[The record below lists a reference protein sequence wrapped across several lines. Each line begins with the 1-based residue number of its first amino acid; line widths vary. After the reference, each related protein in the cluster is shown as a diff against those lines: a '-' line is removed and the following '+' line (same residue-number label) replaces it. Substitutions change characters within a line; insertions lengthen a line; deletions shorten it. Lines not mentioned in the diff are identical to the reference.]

1 MKNILVVGG
10 AGYIGSHMC
19 KHLSKHGYLPI
30 VLDNLSRGHE
40 EAVKWGPFIK
50 GSISDRNILK
60 RIFSEHRIDAVMHYA
75 AYCYVGESVTNPSM
89 YYQNNLADTICL
101 LSEMV
106 EADAKRIV
114 FSSSCAVY
122 GEPEEIPITEN
133 HSQNPVNPYGR
144 TKYMVEQVLDDFN
157 YAYGGESV
165 SLRYFNAAG
174 ADPEGELGEDHNP
187 ETHLIPLTIQVALG
201 QRGEI
206 RIFGDDYPTPDGT
219 CIRDFI
225 HVEDLA
231 GSHLLALEQLLN
243 GKGSGTYNLGNGQ
256 GYSVREVIDI
266 ARRITGKPIKDR
278 VVDRRDGDPAVLVGS
293 SERAKIELGWKPRF
307 PDLES
312 IVETAWH
319 WHQKHPN
326 GYDKNHLNRKI

>member
-1 MKNILVVGG
+1 MGNILVVGG

-19 KHLSKHGYLPI
+19 KYLSKNGHLPI
-30 VLDNLSRGHE
+30 ILDNLSRGHGK
-40 EAVKWGPFIK
+40 AVKWGPLIE

-60 RIFSEHRIDAVMHYA
+60 RVFSEHRIDAVMHYA
-75 AYCYVGESVTNPSM
+75 AYSYVGESVTDPSM

-106 EADAKRIV
+106 EAEIKKIV

-133 HSQNPVNPYGR
+133 HPQNPVNPYGR
-144 TKYMVEQVLDDFN
+144 TKYMVEQVLNDFK
-157 YAYGGESV
+157 YAYGVESV

-187 ETHLIPLTIQVALG
+187 ESHLIPLAIQAALG
-201 QRGEI
+201 KHEEI
-206 RIFGDDYPTPDGT
+206 HIYGNDYPTHDGT

-231 GSHLLALEQLLN
+231 ESHLLALKRLLN
-243 GKGSGTYNLGNGQ
+243 GKGGGTYNLGNGQ

-266 ARRITGKPIKDR
+266 TRRITGKPIRDR

-293 SERAKIELGWKPRF
+293 SDKAKNELGWNPRF

-319 WHQKHPN
+319 WHQNHPN
-326 GYDKNHLNRKI
+326 GYD

>member
-1 MKNILVVGG
+1 MGNILVVGG

-19 KHLSKHGYLPI
+19 KYLSKNGYLPI

-40 EAVKWGPFIK
+40 KAVKWGPLIE

-60 RIFSEHRIDAVMHYA
+60 RVFSEHRIDAVMHYA
-75 AYCYVGESVTNPSM
+75 AYSYVGESVTDPSM

-106 EADAKRIV
+106 EAEIKKIV

-133 HSQNPVNPYGR
+133 HPQNPINPYGR
-144 TKYMVEQVLDDFN
+144 TKYMVEQVLDDFG
-157 YAYGGESV
+157 YAYGVESV

-187 ETHLIPLTIQVALG
+187 ETHLIPLAIQAALG
-201 QRGEI
+201 KREEI
-206 RIFGDDYPTPDGT
+206 RIYGNDYPTHDGT

-231 GSHLLALEQLLN
+231 ESHLLALKRLLN
-243 GKGSGTYNLGNGQ
+243 EKGGGTYNLGNGQ

-266 ARRITGKPIKDR
+266 TRRITGKPIRDR

-293 SERAKIELGWKPRF
+293 SDKAKNELGWNPRF

-319 WHQKHPN
+319 LHQNHPN
-326 GYDKNHLNRKI
+326 GYD

>member
-1 MKNILVVGG
+1 MNNILVVGG

-19 KHLSKHGYLPI
+19 KYLSKNGYLPI

-40 EAVKWGPFIK
+40 KAVKWGPLIE

-60 RIFSEHRIDAVMHYA
+60 RVFSEHRIDAVMHYA
-75 AYCYVGESVTNPSM
+75 AYSYVGESVTDPSM

-101 LSEMV
+101 LSEML
-106 EADAKRIV
+106 EAEVKKIV

-133 HSQNPVNPYGR
+133 HPQNPVNPYGR
-144 TKYMVEQVLDDFN
+144 TKYMVEQVLNDFK
-157 YAYGGESV
+157 YAYGVEFV

-187 ETHLIPLTIQVALG
+187 ETHLIPLAIQAALG
-201 QRGEI
+201 KREEI
-206 RIFGDDYPTPDGT
+206 RIYGNDYPTHDGT

-231 GSHLLALEQLLN
+231 ESHLLALKRLLN
-243 GKGSGTYNLGNGQ
+243 GKGGGTYNLGNGQ
-256 GYSVREVIDI
+256 GYSVRKVIDI
-266 ARRITGKPIKDR
+266 TRRITGKPIRDR

-293 SERAKIELGWKPRF
+293 SDKAKNELGWKPRF

-319 WHQKHPN
+319 WHQNHPN
-326 GYDKNHLNRKI
+326 GHD

>member
-19 KHLSKHGYLPI
+19 KYLSKNGYLPI

-40 EAVKWGPFIK
+40 KAVKWGPLIE

-60 RIFSEHRIDAVMHYA
+60 RVFSEHRIDAVMHYA
-75 AYCYVGESVTNPSM
+75 AYSYVGESVTDPSM

-106 EADAKRIV
+106 EAEIKNIV

-133 HSQNPVNPYGR
+133 HPKNPVNPYGW
-144 TKYMVEQVLDDFN
+144 TKYMVEQVLNDFK
-157 YAYGGESV
+157 YAYGVESV

-174 ADPEGELGEDHNP
+174 ADPDGELGEDHNP
-187 ETHLIPLTIQVALG
+187 ETHLIPIAIQAALG
-201 QRGEI
+201 KREEI
-206 RIFGDDYPTPDGT
+206 RIYGNNYPTHDGT

-231 GSHLLALEQLLN
+231 ESHLLALNRLLN
-243 GKGSGTYNLGNGQ
+243 GKGGGTYNLGNGE

-266 ARRITGKPIKDR
+266 TRRITGKPIRDR

-293 SERAKIELGWKPRF
+293 SDKAKNELGWNPRF

-326 GYDKNHLNRKI
+326 GYD

>member
-1 MKNILVVGG
+1 MNNILVVGG

-19 KHLSKHGYLPI
+19 KYLSTHGYLPI

-40 EAVKWGPFIK
+40 KAVKWGPLIE

-60 RIFSEHRIDAVMHYA
+60 RVFSEHRIDAVMHYA
-75 AYCYVGESVTNPSM
+75 AYSYVGESVTDPSM

-101 LSEMV
+101 LSEML
-106 EADAKRIV
+106 EAEVKKIV

-133 HSQNPVNPYGR
+133 HPQNPVNPYGR
-144 TKYMVEQVLDDFN
+144 TKYMVEQVLDDFK
-157 YAYGGESV
+157 YAYGVEFV

-187 ETHLIPLTIQVALG
+187 ETHLIPIAIQAALG
-201 QRGEI
+201 KREEI
-206 RIFGDDYPTPDGT
+206 RIYGNDYPTHDGT

-231 GSHLLALEQLLN
+231 ESHLLALKRLLN
-243 GKGSGTYNLGNGQ
+243 GKGGGTYNLGNGE

-266 ARRITGKPIKDR
+266 TRRITGKPIRDG

-293 SERAKIELGWKPRF
+293 SDKAKNELGWNPRF

-319 WHQKHPN
+319 WHQKYPN
-326 GYDKNHLNRKI
+326 GYN

>member
-1 MKNILVVGG
+1 MNNILIVGG

-19 KHLSKHGYLPI
+19 KYLSKNGYLPI

-40 EAVKWGPFIK
+40 KAVKWGPLIE

-60 RIFSEHRIDAVMHYA
+60 RVFSEHRIDAVMHYA
-75 AYCYVGESVTNPSM
+75 AYSYVGESVTDPSM

-106 EADAKRIV
+106 EAEIKNIV

-133 HSQNPVNPYGR
+133 HPKNPVNPYGW
-144 TKYMVEQVLDDFN
+144 TKYMVEQVLNDFK
-157 YAYGGESV
+157 YAYGVEFV

-187 ETHLIPLTIQVALG
+187 ETHLIPIAIQAALG
-201 QRGEI
+201 KREEI
-206 RIFGDDYPTPDGT
+206 RIYGNNYPTHDGT

-231 GSHLLALEQLLN
+231 ESHLLALNRMLN
-243 GKGSGTYNLGNGQ
+243 GKGGGTYNLGNGE

-266 ARRITGKPIKDR
+266 TRRITGKPIRDR
-278 VVDRRDGDPAVLVGS
+278 MVDRRDGDPAVLVGS
-293 SERAKIELGWKPRF
+293 SDKAKNELGWNPRF

-326 GYDKNHLNRKI
+326 GYD

>member
-1 MKNILVVGG
+1 MGNILVVGG

-19 KHLSKHGYLPI
+19 KRLAKHGYLPI

-40 EAVKWGPFIK
+40 KAVKWGPFFE

-60 RIFSEHRIDAVMHYA
+60 RVFSENRIDAVMHYA
-75 AYCYVGESVTNPSM
+75 AYCYVGESVTDPSM

-106 EADAKRIV
+106 EAEIKKIV

-133 HSQNPVNPYGR
+133 HPQNPVNPYGR
-144 TKYMVEQVLDDFN
+144 TKYMVEQVLDDFG
-157 YAYGGESV
+157 YAYGLESV

-187 ETHLIPLTIQVALG
+187 ETHLIPLTIQAAAG
-201 QRGEI
+201 KREEI
-206 RIFGDDYPTPDGT
+206 RIYGNDYPTRDGT
-219 CIRDFI
+219 CIRDYI

-231 GSHLLALEQLLN
+231 ESHLLALKRLLS
-243 GKGSGTYNLGNGQ
+243 GEGGGTYNLGNGQ

-266 ARRITGKPIKDR
+266 TRRITGKPIKDR
-278 VVDRRDGDPAVLVGS
+278 AVDRRDGDPAVLVGS
-293 SERAKIELGWKPRF
+293 SDKAAHELDWNPRF

-319 WHQKHPN
+319 WHQKYPN
-326 GYDKNHLNRKI
+326 GYDS

>member
-19 KHLSKHGYLPI
+19 KHLSRNGYLPI

-40 EAVKWGPFIK
+40 KAARWGPFIE

-60 RIFSEHRIDAVMHYA
+60 RVFSEHRIDAVMHYA
-75 AYCYVGESVTNPSM
+75 AFCYVGESVIDPSM

-106 EADAKRIV
+106 EAEIKKIV

-122 GEPEEIPITEN
+122 GEPEEIPIMEN
-133 HSQNPVNPYGR
+133 HPQNPVNPYGR
-144 TKYMVEQVLDDFN
+144 TKYMVEQVLDDFG
-157 YAYGGESV
+157 YAYGVESV

-187 ETHLIPLTIQVALG
+187 ETHLIPLTIQAAAG
-201 QRGEI
+201 KREEI
-206 RIFGDDYPTPDGT
+206 RIYGNDYPTRDGT
-219 CIRDFI
+219 CIRDYI

-231 GSHLLALEQLLN
+231 ESHLRALKRLLS
-243 GKGSGTYNLGNGQ
+243 GKGGGTYNLGNGQ

-266 ARRITGKPIKDR
+266 TKRITGKQIKDR

-293 SERAKIELGWKPRF
+293 SDKATHELGWIPRF

-312 IVETAWH
+312 IVKTAWH
-319 WHQKHPN
+319 WHQTHPS
-326 GYDKNHLNRKI
+326 GYDS

>member
-1 MKNILVVGG
+1 MGNILVVGG

-19 KHLSKHGYLPI
+19 KHLAKHGYLPI

-40 EAVKWGPFIK
+40 KAVKWGPFFE

-60 RIFSEHRIDAVMHYA
+60 RVFSENRIDAVMHYA
-75 AYCYVGESVTNPSM
+75 AYCYVEESVTDPSM

-106 EADAKRIV
+106 EAEIKKIV

-133 HSQNPVNPYGR
+133 HPQNPVNPYGR
-144 TKYMVEQVLDDFN
+144 TKYMVEQVLDDFK
-157 YAYGGESV
+157 YAYGVEFV

-187 ETHLIPLTIQVALG
+187 ETHLIPLTIQAAAG
-201 QRGEI
+201 KREEI
-206 RIFGDDYPTPDGT
+206 RIYGNDYPTRDGT
-219 CIRDFI
+219 CIRDYI

-231 GSHLLALEQLLN
+231 ESHLSALKRLLS
-243 GKGSGTYNLGNGQ
+243 GKGGGTYNLGNGQ

-266 ARRITGKPIKDR
+266 TRRITGKPIKDR
-278 VVDRRDGDPAVLVGS
+278 AVDRRDGDPAVLVGS
-293 SERAKIELGWKPRF
+293 SDKAAHELDWNPRF

-319 WHQKHPN
+319 WHQTHPN
-326 GYDKNHLNRKI
+326 GYDS

>member
-1 MKNILVVGG
+1 MNNILVVGG

-19 KHLSKHGYLPI
+19 KYLSKNGYLPI

-40 EAVKWGPFIK
+40 KAVKWGPLIE

-60 RIFSEHRIDAVMHYA
+60 RVFSEHRIDAVMHYA
-75 AYCYVGESVTNPSM
+75 AYSYVGESVTDPSM

-106 EADAKRIV
+106 EAEIKNIV

-133 HSQNPVNPYGR
+133 HPKNPVNPYGW
-144 TKYMVEQVLDDFN
+144 TKYMVEQVLNDFK
-157 YAYGGESV
+157 YAYGVESV

-174 ADPEGELGEDHNP
+174 ADPDGELGEDHNP
-187 ETHLIPLTIQVALG
+187 ETHLIPIAIQAALG
-201 QRGEI
+201 KREEI
-206 RIFGDDYPTPDGT
+206 RIYGNNYPTHDGT

-231 GSHLLALEQLLN
+231 ESHLLALNRLLN
-243 GKGSGTYNLGNGQ
+243 GKGGGTYNLGNGE

-266 ARRITGKPIKDR
+266 TRRITGKPIRDR

-293 SERAKIELGWKPRF
+293 SDKAKNELGWNPRF

-319 WHQKHPN
+319 WHQKYPN
-326 GYDKNHLNRKI
+326 GYN

>member
-19 KHLSKHGYLPI
+19 KRLTKHGYLPI

-40 EAVKWGPFIK
+40 KAVKWGPFIE

-60 RIFSEHRIDAVMHYA
+60 RVFSEHRIDAVMHYA
-75 AYCYVGESVTNPSM
+75 AYCYVGESVTDPSM
-89 YYQNNLADTICL
+89 YYQNNLADTIGL

-106 EADAKRIV
+106 EAEVKKIV

-133 HSQNPVNPYGR
+133 HPQNPVNPYGR
-144 TKYMVEQVLDDFN
+144 TKYMVEQVLDDFK
-157 YAYGGESV
+157 YAYGVEFV

-187 ETHLIPLTIQVALG
+187 ETHLIPLAIQAALG
-201 QRGEI
+201 KREEI
-206 RIFGDDYPTPDGT
+206 RIYGNDYPTHDGT

-231 GSHLLALEQLLN
+231 ESHLLALKRLLN
-243 GKGSGTYNLGNGQ
+243 EKGGGTYNLGNGQ

-266 ARRITGKPIKDR
+266 TRRITGKPIRDR

-293 SERAKIELGWKPRF
+293 SDKAKNELGWNPRF

-319 WHQKHPN
+319 WHQNHPN
-326 GYDKNHLNRKI
+326 GYD

>member
-1 MKNILVVGG
+1 MKKILVVGG

-19 KHLSKHGYLPI
+19 KRLSKHGYLPI

-40 EAVKWGPFIK
+40 KAVKWGPFIE

-60 RIFSEHRIDAVMHYA
+60 RVFSEHRIDAVMHYA
-75 AYCYVGESVTNPSM
+75 AYCYVGESVTDPSI

-101 LSEMV
+101 LSVMV
-106 EADAKRIV
+106 EAEVKNFV

-133 HSQNPVNPYGR
+133 HPRNPVNPYGR
-144 TKYMVEQVLDDFN
+144 TKYMVEQVLNDFRT
-157 YAYGGESV
+157 AYGVESV

-187 ETHLIPLTIQVALG
+187 ETHLIPLTIQAAMG

-225 HVEDLA
+225 HVDDLA
-231 GSHLLALEQLLN
+231 ESHLRALERLLN
-243 GKGSGTYNLGNGQ
+243 GKGSGTYNLGNGV

-266 ARRITGKPIKDR
+266 TRRITGKPIKNR
-278 VVDRRDGDPAVLVGS
+278 VVNRRAGDPAALVGS
-293 SERAKIELGWKPRF
+293 SDKAKNELGWEPRF
-307 PDLES
+307 PDLVS
-312 IVETAWH
+312 IVETAWN
-319 WHQKHPN
+319 WHQKHPK
-326 GYDKNHLNRKI
+326 GYDS

>member
-1 MKNILVVGG
+1 MNNILVVGG
-10 AGYIGSHMC
+10 AGNIGSHMC
-19 KHLSKHGYLPI
+19 KYLSKHGYLPI

-40 EAVKWGPFIK
+40 KAVKWGPFIE

-60 RIFSEHRIDAVMHYA
+60 RVFSEHRIDAVMHYA
-75 AYCYVGESVTNPSM
+75 AYCYVGESVTDPSM

-106 EADAKRIV
+106 EAEVKKIV

-133 HSQNPVNPYGR
+133 HPQNPVNPYGR
-144 TKYMVEQVLDDFN
+144 TKYMVEQVLDDFK
-157 YAYGGESV
+157 YAYGVESV

-187 ETHLIPLTIQVALG
+187 ESHLIPLTIQAALG
-201 QRGEI
+201 KREEI
-206 RIFGDDYPTPDGT
+206 RIYGNDYPTHDGT

-231 GSHLLALEQLLN
+231 GSHLLALKRLLN
-243 GKGSGTYNLGNGQ
+243 GKGGGTYNLGNGQ

-266 ARRITGKPIKDR
+266 TRRITGKPIRDR

-293 SERAKIELGWKPRF
+293 SDKAKNELGWNPRF

-312 IVETAWH
+312 MVETAWH

-326 GYDKNHLNRKI
+326 GYG

>member
-1 MKNILVVGG
+1 MGNILVVGG

-40 EAVKWGPFIK
+40 KAVKWGPFIE

-60 RIFSEHRIDAVMHYA
+60 RVFSEHRIDAVMHYA
-75 AYCYVGESVTNPSM
+75 AYCYVGESVTDPSM

-106 EADAKRIV
+106 EAEVKKIV

-133 HSQNPVNPYGR
+133 HPQNPVNPYGR
-144 TKYMVEQVLDDFN
+144 TKYMVEQVLDDFK
-157 YAYGGESV
+157 YAYGVESV

-187 ETHLIPLTIQVALG
+187 ESHLIPLTIQAALG
-201 QRGEI
+201 KREEI
-206 RIFGDDYPTPDGT
+206 RIYGNDYPTHDGT

-231 GSHLLALEQLLN
+231 GSHLLALKRLLN
-243 GKGSGTYNLGNGQ
+243 GKGGGTYNLGNGQ

-266 ARRITGKPIKDR
+266 TRRITGKPIRDR

-293 SERAKIELGWKPRF
+293 SDKAKNELGWNPRF

-312 IVETAWH
+312 MVETAWH

-326 GYDKNHLNRKI
+326 GYG

>member
-1 MKNILVVGG
+1 MKNILIVGG

-19 KHLSKHGYLPI
+19 KYLSKNGYLPI

-40 EAVKWGPFIK
+40 KAVKWGPLIE

-60 RIFSEHRIDAVMHYA
+60 RVFSEHRIDAVMHYA
-75 AYCYVGESVTNPSM
+75 AYSYVGESVTDPSM

-106 EADAKRIV
+106 EAEIKNIV

-133 HSQNPVNPYGR
+133 HPKNPVNPYGW
-144 TKYMVEQVLDDFN
+144 TKYMVEQVLNDFK
-157 YAYGGESV
+157 YAYGVESV

-187 ETHLIPLTIQVALG
+187 ETHLIPIAIQAALG
-201 QRGEI
+201 KREEI
-206 RIFGDDYPTPDGT
+206 RIYGNNYPTHDGT

-231 GSHLLALEQLLN
+231 ESHLLALNRLLN
-243 GKGSGTYNLGNGQ
+243 GKGGGTYNLGNGE

-266 ARRITGKPIKDR
+266 TRRITGKPIRDR

-293 SERAKIELGWKPRF
+293 SDKAKNELGWNPRF

-326 GYDKNHLNRKI
+326 GYD

>member
-1 MKNILVVGG
+1 MGNILVVGG

-19 KHLSKHGYLPI
+19 KHLSRNGYLPI

-40 EAVKWGPFIK
+40 KAVKWGPFIE

-75 AYCYVGESVTNPSM
+75 AYCYVGESVTDPSM

-106 EADAKRIV
+106 EAEIKKIV

-122 GEPEEIPITEN
+122 GEPEEIPITES
-133 HSQNPVNPYGR
+133 HPQNPVNPYGR
-144 TKYMVEQVLDDFN
+144 TKYMVEQVLDDFG
-157 YAYGGESV
+157 YAYGLEFV

-187 ETHLIPLTIQVALG
+187 ETHLIPLTIQAAAG
-201 QRGEI
+201 KREEI
-206 RIFGDDYPTPDGT
+206 RIYGNDYPTRDGT
-219 CIRDFI
+219 CIRDYI

-231 GSHLLALEQLLN
+231 ESHLRALERLLN
-243 GKGSGTYNLGNGQ
+243 GEGGGTYNLGNGV

-266 ARRITGKPIKDR
+266 TRRITGKHIRDR
-278 VVDRRDGDPAVLVGS
+278 VVERRDGDPAVLVGS
-293 SERAKIELGWKPRF
+293 SDKATHELGWNPRF

-312 IVETAWH
+312 IVKTAWH
-319 WHQKHPN
+319 WHQKYPN
-326 GYDKNHLNRKI
+326 GYDS

>member
-1 MKNILVVGG
+1 MKKILVVGG

-19 KHLSKHGYLPI
+19 KRLSKRGYLPI

-40 EAVKWGPFIK
+40 KAVKWGPFIE

-60 RIFSEHRIDAVMHYA
+60 RVFSEHRIDAVMHYA
-75 AYCYVGESVTNPSM
+75 AYCYVGESVTDPSI

-101 LSEMV
+101 LSVMV
-106 EADAKRIV
+106 EAEVKNFV

-133 HSQNPVNPYGR
+133 HPRNPVNPYGR
-144 TKYMVEQVLDDFN
+144 TKYMVEQVLNDFRT
-157 YAYGGESV
+157 AYGVESV

-187 ETHLIPLTIQVALG
+187 ETHLIPLTIQAAMG

-225 HVEDLA
+225 HVDDLA
-231 GSHLLALEQLLN
+231 ESHLRALERLLN
-243 GKGSGTYNLGNGQ
+243 GKGSGTYNLGNGV

-266 ARRITGKPIKDR
+266 TRRITGKPIKNR
-278 VVDRRDGDPAVLVGS
+278 VVNRRAGDPAALVGS
-293 SERAKIELGWKPRF
+293 SDKAKNELGWEPRF
-307 PDLES
+307 PDLVS
-312 IVETAWH
+312 IVETAWN
-319 WHQKHPN
+319 WHQKHPK
-326 GYDKNHLNRKI
+326 GYDS

>member
-10 AGYIGSHMC
+10 AGNIGSHMC

-40 EAVKWGPFIK
+40 KAVKWGPFIE

-60 RIFSEHRIDAVMHYA
+60 RVFSEHRIDAVMHYA
-75 AYCYVGESVTNPSM
+75 AYSYVGESVTDPSM

-106 EADAKRIV
+106 EAEVIKIV

-122 GEPEEIPITEN
+122 GEPKEIPITEN
-133 HSQNPVNPYGR
+133 HPQNPVNPYGR
-144 TKYMVEQVLDDFN
+144 TKYMVEQVLDDFK
-157 YAYGGESV
+157 YAYGVESV

-187 ETHLIPLTIQVALG
+187 ESHLIPLTIQAALG
-201 QRGEI
+201 KREEI
-206 RIFGDDYPTPDGT
+206 RIYGNNYPTHDGT

-231 GSHLLALEQLLN
+231 ESHLLALNRLLN
-243 GKGSGTYNLGNGQ
+243 GKGGGTYNLGNGQ

-266 ARRITGKPIKDR
+266 TRRITGKPIRDR

-293 SERAKIELGWKPRF
+293 SDKAKNELGWNPRF

-326 GYDKNHLNRKI
+326 GYD

>member
-1 MKNILVVGG
+1 MDNILVVGG

-19 KHLSKHGYLPI
+19 KHLSKHGYLPV

-40 EAVKWGPFIK
+40 KAVKWGPFIE

-60 RIFSEHRIDAVMHYA
+60 RVFSAHRIDAVMHYA
-75 AYCYVGESVTNPSM
+75 AYCYVGESVTDPSM
-89 YYQNNLADTICL
+89 YYQNNLGDTICL
-101 LSEMV
+101 LSAMV
-106 EADAKRIV
+106 EAEVKKIV

-122 GEPEEIPITEN
+122 GEPKEIPITEN
-133 HSQNPVNPYGR
+133 HPQNPINPYGR
-144 TKYMVEQVLDDFN
+144 TKYMVEQVLDDFK
-157 YAYGGESV
+157 YAYGVESV

-187 ETHLIPLTIQVALG
+187 ETHLIPLTIQAAAG
-201 QRGEI
+201 KREEI
-206 RIFGDDYPTPDGT
+206 RIYGNDYPTRDGT
-219 CIRDFI
+219 CIRDYI

-231 GSHLLALEQLLN
+231 ESHLLALKRLLS
-243 GKGSGTYNLGNGQ
+243 GKGGGIYNLGNGV

-266 ARRITGKPIKDR
+266 TKRITGKYIKDR
-278 VVDRRDGDPAVLVGS
+278 VADRRDGDPAVLVGS
-293 SERAKIELGWKPRF
+293 SDKAKIELGWKPRI

-312 IVETAWH
+312 IVKTAWH

-326 GYDKNHLNRKI
+326 GYNS

>member
-1 MKNILVVGG
+1 MGNILVVGG

-19 KHLSKHGYLPI
+19 KRLAKHGYLPI
-30 VLDNLSRGHE
+30 VLDNLSSGHE
-40 EAVKWGPFIK
+40 KTVKWGPFFE

-60 RIFSEHRIDAVMHYA
+60 RVFSEHRIDAVMHYA
-75 AYCYVGESVTNPSM
+75 AYCYVGESVTDPSI

-106 EADAKRIV
+106 EAEVKNFV

-122 GEPEEIPITEN
+122 GEPEEIPITED
-133 HSQNPVNPYGR
+133 HPRNPVNPYGR
-144 TKYMVEQVLDDFN
+144 TKYMVEQILDDFR
-157 YAYGGESV
+157 YAYGLEST

-201 QRGEI
+201 KREEI
-206 RIFGDDYPTPDGT
+206 RIYGNDYPTPDGT

-231 GSHLLALEQLLN
+231 ESHLQALERLLN
-243 GKGSGTYNLGNGQ
+243 GEGGGKYNLGNGE

-266 ARRITGKPIKDR
+266 TRRITGKPIKDR
-278 VVDRRDGDPAVLVGS
+278 VVNRRAGDPAVLVGS
-293 SERAKIELGWKPRF
+293 SDKAKIELGWKPRF

-312 IVETAWH
+312 IVETAWN
-319 WHQKHPN
+319 WHQKHPK
-326 GYDKNHLNRKI
+326 GYDS

>member
-19 KHLSKHGYLPI
+19 KYLSKNGYLPI

-40 EAVKWGPFIK
+40 KAVKWGPLIE

-60 RIFSEHRIDAVMHYA
+60 RVFSEHRIDAVMHYA
-75 AYCYVGESVTNPSM
+75 AYSYVGESVTDPSM

-106 EADAKRIV
+106 EAEIKNIV

-133 HSQNPVNPYGR
+133 HPKNPVNPYGW
-144 TKYMVEQVLDDFN
+144 TKYMVEQVLNDFK
-157 YAYGGESV
+157 YAYGVEFV

-174 ADPEGELGEDHNP
+174 ADPDGELGEDHNP
-187 ETHLIPLTIQVALG
+187 ETHLIPIAIQAALG
-201 QRGEI
+201 KREEI
-206 RIFGDDYPTPDGT
+206 RIYGNNYPTHDGT

-231 GSHLLALEQLLN
+231 ESHLLALNRMLN
-243 GKGSGTYNLGNGQ
+243 GKGGGTYNLGNGE

-266 ARRITGKPIKDR
+266 TRRITGKPIRDR

-293 SERAKIELGWKPRF
+293 SDKAKNELGWNPRF

-326 GYDKNHLNRKI
+326 GYD

>member
-1 MKNILVVGG
+1 MNNILVVGG

-19 KHLSKHGYLPI
+19 KYLSKNGYLPI

-40 EAVKWGPFIK
+40 KAVKWGPLIE

-60 RIFSEHRIDAVMHYA
+60 RVFSEHRIDAVMHYA
-75 AYCYVGESVTNPSM
+75 AYSYVGESVTDPSM

-106 EADAKRIV
+106 EAEIKNIV

-133 HSQNPVNPYGR
+133 HPKNPVNPYGW
-144 TKYMVEQVLDDFN
+144 TKYMVEQVLNDFK
-157 YAYGGESV
+157 YAYGVESV

-187 ETHLIPLTIQVALG
+187 ETHLIPIAIQAALG
-201 QRGEI
+201 KREEI
-206 RIFGDDYPTPDGT
+206 RIYGNNYPTHDGT

-231 GSHLLALEQLLN
+231 ESHLLALNRLLN
-243 GKGSGTYNLGNGQ
+243 GKGGGTYNLGNGE

-266 ARRITGKPIKDR
+266 TRRITGKPIRDR

-293 SERAKIELGWKPRF
+293 SDKAKNELGWNPRF

-326 GYDKNHLNRKI
+326 GYN

>member
-1 MKNILVVGG
+1 MNNILVVGG
-10 AGYIGSHMC
+10 GGYIGSHMC
-19 KHLSKHGYLPI
+19 KYLSKNGYLPI

-40 EAVKWGPFIK
+40 KAVKWGPLIE

-60 RIFSEHRIDAVMHYA
+60 RVFSEHRIDAVMHYA
-75 AYCYVGESVTNPSM
+75 AYSYVGESVTDPSM

-101 LSEMV
+101 LSEML
-106 EADAKRIV
+106 EAEVKKIV

-133 HSQNPVNPYGR
+133 HPQNPVNPYGR
-144 TKYMVEQVLDDFN
+144 TKYMVEQVLNDFK
-157 YAYGGESV
+157 YAYGVEFV

-187 ETHLIPLTIQVALG
+187 ETHLIPLAIQAALG
-201 QRGEI
+201 KREEI
-206 RIFGDDYPTPDGT
+206 RIYGNDYPTHDGT

-231 GSHLLALEQLLN
+231 ESHLLALNRLLN
-243 GKGSGTYNLGNGQ
+243 GKGGGTYNLGNGQ

-266 ARRITGKPIKDR
+266 TRRITGKPIRDR

-293 SERAKIELGWKPRF
+293 SDKAKNELGWNPRV

-326 GYDKNHLNRKI
+326 GYD